1 MKLGII
7 REGKVP
13 PDARVPLSPSQCAD
27 ILVDYSNVNLVVQ
40 PSPIRCFTDEE
51 YLEEGVPMSENI
63 NDCNVLLGVKE
74 VPIPLLIPNK
84 TYCFFSHTIKKQAY
98 NRDLLRA
105 VLEKNIRLI
114 DYEVMTGERGRRLI
128 AFGYFAG
135 MVGAYNGIW
144 AYGQRTGTYQ
154 LKRMKDCFDYAE
166 AKQQFANLKLPPIR
180 IVLTGTGRVGKG
192 AADVLRDM
200 GIRQVE
206 PAKYLKQQ
214 YSEAVFTQLEC
225 RHYAARKDGSPFSKE
240 DFYNNPSLFKSTFAP
255 YTEKSDLMINGIYWD
270 NDSPAFFTAE
280 QMQQPNFNIKTIADV
295 TCDIAPVASIPST
308 LKASTIAHP
317 VFGYD
322 PTTGQETAPFQKSAI
337 DMMTIDNLPSEMP
350 RDSSTAFGKM
360 FVERILPEFLKPK
373 SIILERATIARDG
386 KLGPHFQYLEE
397 YATGGL
403 TT

>member
-13 PDARVPLSPSQCAD
+13 PDARVPLNPTQCAN
-27 ILVDYSNVNLVVQ
+27 ILVDYSKVKLTVQ

-51 YLEEGVPMSENI
+51 YLQEGVPMSENMQ
-63 NDCNVLLGVKE
+63 DCDVLLGVKE
-74 VPIPLLIPNK
+74 VPIPLLIPDK

-105 VLEKNIRLI
+105 ILEKNIRMI
-114 DYEVMTGERGRRLI
+114 DYEVMTGDRGRRLI
-128 AFGYFAG
+128 AFGYYAG
-135 MVGAYNGIW
+135 MVGAYNAIW
-144 AYGQRTGTYQ
+144 AYGQRTGAFA

-166 AKQQFANLKLPPIR
+166 AKQQYTTLKLPPIR

-206 PAKYLKQQ
+206 PAKYLKQHYQ
-214 YSEAVFTQLEC
+214 EAVFTQLEC
-225 RHYAARKDGSPFSKE
+225 RHYTARIDGAPFSKD
-240 DFYNNPSLFKSTFAP
+240 DFYKNPSLYKSIFSP
-255 YTEKSDLMINGIYWD
+255 YSEKSDLMINGIYWD

-280 QMQQPNFNIKTIADV
+280 EMKQPNFNIQTIADI
-295 TCDIAPVASIPST
+295 TCDIAPVSSIPST

-322 PTTGQETAPFQKSAI
+322 PQTGTETTPYQENTI

-350 RDSSTAFGKM
+350 RDASTAFGKM
-360 FVERILPEFLKPK
+360 FVEKILPEFLKPK
-373 SIILERATIARDG
+373 SAILERATIAQDG
-386 KLGPHFQYLEE
+386 KLGSHFQYLKD
-397 YATGGL
+397 YAGL
-403 TT
+403 